1 MAIIHEFQKSLKVG
15 EEGEEHILEYLRR
28 SDTVTNIIDVRDS
41 APYQKMDVDFLV
53 TLTDGKEYKVEVKTD
68 TYLSGNIYYE
78 TLSSLEHDSIGCFE
92 KTKADF
98 LFYYFIN
105 AKQLY
110 LFSMVQ
116 YRDWFGLKKDKFDS
130 LGYQKKPINKGWGG
144 KTYTSVG
151 YAFPVSLLEK
161 ENPRWMRKVYVNF

>member
-1 MAIIHEFQKSLKVG
+1 MAIIHEFHKSLKVG

-98 LFYYFIN
+98 FL
-105 AKQLY
+105 
-110 LFSMVQ
+110 
-116 YRDWFGLKKDKFDS
+116 LKKS
-130 LGYQKKPINKGWGG
+130 
-144 KTYTSVG
+144 
-151 YAFPVSLLEK
+151 AFF
-161 ENPRWMRKVYVNF
+161 VNIYI